1 MAGIYVHIPFCKS
14 RCRYCDFFSTTLLHL
29 QIPYIEA
36 VKAEAQLRR
45 SYLGEQTIS
54 SIYLGGGTPSLLQ
67 SKQICSLLEA
77 LKENFAVADNAEIT
91 MEANPGDLS
100 LEKLRH
106 LRQTGVNRLSIGI
119 QTFSDSALKL
129 LGRRHTAHEA
139 TDVVSAAREAGFD
152 NISIDLMYGLPGQ
165 TLEQLSNDIWHAI
178 ETGVEHI
185 STYNLTYEDNTPLT
199 QMLRQGLITQ
209 QPDDTLNRMAELI
222 YEKLTAAGYIRYE
235 VSNYCKP
242 QYHSRHNSA
251 YWYHIPYLGL
261 GAGAHSFNG
270 VSRQWNIS
278 DIKIYIDSVRARNLQ
293 YEKETLT
300 ATDLYNEI
308 VMLRLRTREGICL
321 SELSDTDRDY
331 CLQQAQPFIHTGK
344 LTLCDN
350 HLKASLSGINILD
363 FMTRELMKVER

>member
-36 VKAEAQLRR
+36 VKTEAQLRR
-45 SYLGEQTIS
+45 TYLGEQTIGS
-54 SIYLGGGTPSLLQ
+54 VYLGGGTPSLLQ
-67 SKQICSLLEA
+67 SEQICSLLETLYA
-77 LKENFAVADNAEIT
+77 NFAIDNNAEISI
-91 MEANPGDLS
+91 EANPGDLS

-106 LRQTGVNRLSIGI
+106 IRQTGVNRLSIGI

-129 LGRRHTAHEA
+129 LGRRHTASEA
-139 TDVVSAAREAGFD
+139 TDAVLAAREAGFD

-165 TLEQLSNDIWHAI
+165 TLEELSNDIWHAI

-209 QPDDTLNRMAELI
+209 QPDDILNQMAGLI
-222 YEKLTAAGYIRYE
+222 YEKLTSAGYIRYE

-242 QYHSRHNSA
+242 HYQSRHNSS
-251 YWYHIPYLGL
+251 YWYQIPYIGL

-270 VSRQWNIS
+270 KSRQWNIS
-278 DIKIYIDSVRARNLQ
+278 DINRYIDSVRARNLQ

-300 ATDLYNEI
+300 ETDLYNET
-308 VMLRLRTREGICL
+308 VMLRLRTKDGICL
-321 SELSDTDRDY
+321 SELTDADRNY
-331 CLQQAQPFIHTGK
+331 CMLHARSFVESEK
-344 LTLCDN
+344 LILSN
-350 HLKASLSGINILD
+350 NNLKATLAGFNILD
-363 FMTRELMKVER
+363 YMTRELMR